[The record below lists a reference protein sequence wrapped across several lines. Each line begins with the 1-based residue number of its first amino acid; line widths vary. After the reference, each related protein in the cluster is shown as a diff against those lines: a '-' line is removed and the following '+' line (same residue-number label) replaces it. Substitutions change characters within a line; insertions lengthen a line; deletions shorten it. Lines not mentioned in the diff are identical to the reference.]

1 MPLTSILSLFFAAGL
16 SIAAHPQP
24 APSTLNGI
32 AGDPLRDLRDRADR
46 ERAAP
51 VEAARLL
58 PPPPGLDAAA
68 VRPLPPAE
76 RSSQSKAGMPLAAVL
91 AAIGEKGPPASL
103 APLEPEASDDEA
115 RTDAMKLYAS
125 ARLRAADGNHA
136 EALADLQEAAKL
148 DPSSA
153 PVWRSIAEAQGAL
166 GRRAAAVAAMQQ
178 AVRRGLRDDAA
189 LATLGREAAR
199 ALRADEAAWLLAMVH
214 RRDPAA
220 PVPALLL
227 AEALD
232 QSGYAG
238 ASAELL
244 AAGLSSP
251 ALAPDALRSTSP
263 DLAEILRRR
272 GELWQR
278 AGDAAMRLDRP
289 ADAERAYG
297 QAAAL
302 SPPDPGSLTL
312 RRVAA
317 SLRMGR
323 PAAAALAA
331 ADAFAVG
338 TPQDR
343 DLALLRF
350 LADNTDVGPM
360 LAPAIESALA
370 ASQDSEDT
378 PTRRSLLARSR
389 AAALPLDA
397 RRAALV
403 NHLSSDPADRRAAAD
418 LIAGFPPT
426 DLPSR
431 DRALALLVDRRPESV
446 DAVATLILA
455 DGRGV
460 ASSMEAMSRSS
471 DPAAVML
478 GSYLKAA
485 LGRPAEAMNQLK
497 PEAAPARLRAALLG
511 AKADLA
517 GLAGD
522 YAEARRVLGVLESL
536 SLADSRWARAR
547 ALAAIQRH
555 AEALAAVADA
565 ETDATSDQRLLIAA
579 LALQAGD
586 FDRAER
592 LLTEL
597 FEADP
602 RDDRSAEPL
611 LRLLTRGPKADAVK
625 AARLVQRL
633 RDSGSRVLRLAAAA
647 ELVQRSQWAAAEQ
660 GLIALAEEDPST
672 VGLLDSLATVW
683 SRGGTAAQ
691 DRGRIWLEARL
702 AAAPESVEAIPALA
716 QILAAQGQVERAVA
730 LLDEATKANTM
741 ERLRRLREILT
752 ADKLGKPDD
761 ARRLAV
767 ERLAPAPR
775 TIDQSLSLAEM
786 LIGLSRVAEVEP
798 IFTAFPDFVPLTDD
812 QKSRAARVAS
822 ALVLA
827 DADLAAQGKPS
838 ASDWVLPWL
847 AKNSIEP
854 DAAVRESGLILLTF
868 AELPNLR
875 AIADAFRSLTTN
887 EAQELQVL
895 ARLAQR
901 LLASPKPAA
910 ILPLFEAVVTH
921 PGAGRNAEPRSEV
934 LIFLS
939 EFVGRFGSG
948 PDLRRILPLITKGRR
963 AEIILDQMAQ
973 DAEPPPPPPKQPGMV
988 AYRIAGVA
996 SNLDRHAQ
1004 AASLYEIALE
1014 LDPDHALAHNDY
1026 GYMLLEHGPNTTAEE
1041 RSKIERLLERAYEL
1055 NPKSYNIVDSLGW
1068 LRYKQNRLADDP
1080 DKGAIAG
1087 AGAISLLRR
1096 SAELQFR
1103 EQDDFADPFIVDH
1116 LGDALWRAG
1125 DKNEALRQWR
1135 LAESRGETLMRLRP
1149 DNLDNDAYGKLLRST
1164 EAAAAAKVQAVNDA
1178 NDPPIAPQWP

>member
-1 MPLTSILSLFFAAGL
+1 MPLTTILSLFLASGL
-16 SIAAHPQP
+16 PIAVHAQP
-24 APSTLNGI
+24 APRTLHGI

-76 RSSQSKAGMPLAAVL
+76 RSPQSKAGMSLTAVL
-91 AAIGEKGPPASL
+91 AAIDEKGPPASL
-103 APLEPEASDDEA
+103 APLEPEATDDEA

-125 ARLRAADGNHA
+125 ARLRAAAGEHA

-244 AAGLSSP
+244 SAGLSSP
-251 ALAPDALRSTSP
+251 ALAPDAPRSTSP
-263 DLAEILRRR
+263 DLAEIRRRR

-289 ADAERAYG
+289 ADAERAYE
-297 QAAAL
+297 QASAL

-350 LADNTDVGPM
+350 LADNTDVGPL

-370 ASQDSEDT
+370 GAPGSEDT

-397 RRAALV
+397 RRAVLV
-403 NHLSSDPADRRAAAD
+403 DHLSRDPADRRAAAD
-418 LIAGFPPT
+418 LIAGFVPA
-426 DLPSR
+426 DLPAR
-431 DRALALLVDRRPESV
+431 DRALASLVDRRPESV
-446 DAVATLILA
+446 DAVAALILA

-460 ASSMEAMSRSS
+460 ASSMEALSRSS
-471 DPAAVML
+471 DPAAVIL

-497 PEAAPARLRAALLG
+497 PEAVPARLRATLLG

-536 SLADSRWARAR
+536 SPAESRWARAR
-547 ALAAIQRH
+547 ALAALQRH
-555 AEALAAVADA
+555 ADALAAVVDA
-565 ETDATSDQRLLIAA
+565 ETGATPDQRLLIAA

-586 FDRAER
+586 LDRAER

-597 FEADP
+597 FEADS
-602 RDDRSAEPL
+602 RDDRPAESL
-611 LRLLTRGPKADAVK
+611 LRILTRGPKADTAK

-660 GLIALAEEDPST
+660 SLIALAEEDSST

-683 SRGGTAAQ
+683 SRGGPAAQ

-702 AAAPESVEAIPALA
+702 ANAPESVEAIAALA
-716 QILAAQGQVERAVA
+716 QILAAQGQPDRAVA
-730 LLDEATKANTM
+730 LLDEATSANPI

-752 ADKLGKPDD
+752 ADALGKPDE

-767 ERLAPAPR
+767 ERLSPAPR

-786 LIGLSRVAEVEP
+786 LIGLSRVLEVEA
-798 IFTAFPDFVPLTDD
+798 IFAAFPDFVPLTDD
-812 QKSRAARVAS
+812 QKTRAARVAS

-827 DADLAAQGKPS
+827 DADLAAQGKPPAS
-838 ASDWVLPWL
+838 AWVLPWL
-847 AKNSIEP
+847 ASRSIEP
-854 DAAVRESGLILLTF
+854 DAAVRESGLVLLTF
-868 AELPNLR
+868 AEPPDLR
-875 AIADAFRSLTTN
+875 AISDAFRSLTTN
-887 EAQELQVL
+887 QAQELQL
-895 ARLAQR
+895 LSRLIQR
-901 LLASPKPAA
+901 LLASPKPPA
-910 ILPLFEAVVTH
+910 ILPLLESLVTH
-921 PGAGRNAEPRSEV
+921 TSPDTEPRPEV
-934 LIFLS
+934 LRLLCTA
-939 EFVGRFGSG
+939 VGQFGSG
-948 PDLRRILPLITKGRR
+948 PDLRRVLPLITKGRR

-973 DAEPPPPPPKQPGMV
+973 DAEPPPPPPKQPGML

-1004 AASLYEIALE
+1004 ASILYDIALE

-1026 GYMLLEHGPNTTAEE
+1026 GYMLLEHGPNTTPED
-1041 RSKIERLLERAYEL
+1041 RSKILRLLERAYEL
-1055 NPKSYNIVDSLGW
+1055 NPTSYNIVDSLGW
-1068 LRYKQNRLADDP
+1068 LRYKQNRLSDEP
-1080 DKGAIAG
+1080 ELGAIAG
-1087 AGAISLLRR
+1087 AGALSLLRR

-1125 DKNEALRQWR
+1125 DKDEALRQWR
-1135 LAESRGETLMRLRP
+1135 LAQTRAETLMRLRA
-1149 DNLDNDAYGKLLRST
+1149 DNLVDDAYGKLLKST
-1164 EAAAAAKVQAVNDA
+1164 HAAVTAKVQAVNDA
-1178 NDPPIAPQWP
+1178 REPPVAPQWP